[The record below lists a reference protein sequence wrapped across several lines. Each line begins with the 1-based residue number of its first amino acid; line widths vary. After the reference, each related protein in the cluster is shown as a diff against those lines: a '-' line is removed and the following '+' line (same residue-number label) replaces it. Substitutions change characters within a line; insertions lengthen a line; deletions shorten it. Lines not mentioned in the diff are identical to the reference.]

1 MLDTSKT
8 APSVDAWLRQA
19 KADPCRRGMWYVLN
33 A

>member
-19 KADPCRRGMWYVLN
+19 KADLPPWNVVCT
-33 A
+33 